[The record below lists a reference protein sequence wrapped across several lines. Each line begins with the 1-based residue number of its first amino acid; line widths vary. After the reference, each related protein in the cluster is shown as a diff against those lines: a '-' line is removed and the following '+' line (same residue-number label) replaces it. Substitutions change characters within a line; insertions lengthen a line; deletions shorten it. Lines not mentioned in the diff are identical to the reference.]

1 MISSEDVRRVTFEKA
16 FQGYRRDD
24 VDDYLKQ
31 VAQSM
36 DELAA
41 QNDDLQKKLVVLAQR
56 IDQYRAEEDT
66 LRTTM
71 INAQRLGENVIRE
84 AKQKAAE
91 IIRTAN
97 IKAEDREQR
106 SRDDVELA
114 KQEIVTL
121 KSEAIAMDNVVVVG
135 YGVQKKASITGAI
148 TNISGDALKVNST
161 VNTSTALAG
170 TIAGI
175 NSRMSDGRP
184 GATTK
189 ISIRGMDSPLYIIDG
204 VQRTEAQFN
213 NIDANDI
220 ESVSI
225 LKDASASAIYGS
237 RGANGV
243 ILVTTKS
250 AAKGQTNISVKH
262 QTVISQLSDPLDI
275 WYDPMLMAQVTNEE
289 EISKMINEGK
299 AVFYIGFDPTADSLH
314 VGHFMALCLMK
325 RLQMAGNKPI
335 ALIGGGTT
343 MIGDPSGR
351 TDMRK

>member
-121 KSEAIAMDNVVVVG
+121 KSEADSFKRSLIEMYRKHINLINKLPDYTPQPEDAPARPVQPAAEPVQAPVQTAAPVEQPVMAAEPAYTPPASQPAAEPAPAPVQETAYYEEPAPQPAAEPLRPAAEKVDTVEFAIAPHPEEPEEPAPVPEMEAPAIDETRFQDVSGLYDEPEAKPVRRTR
-135 YGVQKKASITGAI
+135 KTG
-148 TNISGDALKVNST
+148 T
-161 VNTSTALAG
+161 
-170 TIAGI
+170 
-175 NSRMSDGRP
+175 
-184 GATTK
+184 
-189 ISIRGMDSPLYIIDG
+189 
-204 VQRTEAQFN
+204 
-213 NIDANDI
+213 
-220 ESVSI
+220 
-225 LKDASASAIYGS
+225 
-237 RGANGV
+237 
-243 ILVTTKS
+243 
-250 AAKGQTNISVKH
+250 AAKRTTRKKVSAEPQ
-262 QTVISQLSDPLDI
+262 
-275 WYDPMLMAQVTNEE
+275 EE
-289 EISKMINEGK
+289 LNSPAFDNFEG
-299 AVFYIGFDPTADSLH
+299 VDFDS
-314 VGHFMALCLMK
+314 
-325 RLQMAGNKPI
+325 
-335 ALIGGGTT
+335 
-343 MIGDPSGR
+343 
-351 TDMRK
+351 

>member
-121 KSEAIAMDNVVVVG
+121 KSEADSFKRSLIEMYRKHINLINKLPDYTPQPEDAPVRPVQPAAEPVQAPIQTAAPVEQPAMAAEPVYTPPAPQPAAEPAPAPVQETAYYEEPASQPAAEPLRPAAEKVDTVEFAIAPHPEEPEEPAPVPEVEAPAIDETRFQDVSGLYDEPEAKPVRRTR
-135 YGVQKKASITGAI
+135 KTG
-148 TNISGDALKVNST
+148 T
-161 VNTSTALAG
+161 
-170 TIAGI
+170 
-175 NSRMSDGRP
+175 
-184 GATTK
+184 
-189 ISIRGMDSPLYIIDG
+189 
-204 VQRTEAQFN
+204 
-213 NIDANDI
+213 
-220 ESVSI
+220 
-225 LKDASASAIYGS
+225 
-237 RGANGV
+237 
-243 ILVTTKS
+243 
-250 AAKGQTNISVKH
+250 AAKRTTRKKVSAEPQ
-262 QTVISQLSDPLDI
+262 
-275 WYDPMLMAQVTNEE
+275 EE
-289 EISKMINEGK
+289 LNSPAFDNFEG
-299 AVFYIGFDPTADSLH
+299 VDFDS
-314 VGHFMALCLMK
+314 
-325 RLQMAGNKPI
+325 
-335 ALIGGGTT
+335 
-343 MIGDPSGR
+343 
-351 TDMRK
+351 

>member
-121 KSEAIAMDNVVVVG
+121 KSEADSFKRSLIEMYRKHINLINKLPDYTPQPEDAPARPVQPAAEPVQAPVQTAAPVEQPVMAAEPAYTPPAPQPAAEPAPAPVQETAYYEEPASQPAAEQLRPAAEKVDTVEFAIAPHPEEPEEPATVPEMEAPAIDETRFQDVSGLYDEPEAKPVRRTR
-135 YGVQKKASITGAI
+135 KTG
-148 TNISGDALKVNST
+148 T
-161 VNTSTALAG
+161 
-170 TIAGI
+170 
-175 NSRMSDGRP
+175 
-184 GATTK
+184 
-189 ISIRGMDSPLYIIDG
+189 
-204 VQRTEAQFN
+204 
-213 NIDANDI
+213 
-220 ESVSI
+220 
-225 LKDASASAIYGS
+225 
-237 RGANGV
+237 
-243 ILVTTKS
+243 
-250 AAKGQTNISVKH
+250 AAKRTTRKKVSAEPQ
-262 QTVISQLSDPLDI
+262 
-275 WYDPMLMAQVTNEE
+275 EE
-289 EISKMINEGK
+289 LNSPAFDNFEG
-299 AVFYIGFDPTADSLH
+299 VDFDS
-314 VGHFMALCLMK
+314 
-325 RLQMAGNKPI
+325 
-335 ALIGGGTT
+335 
-343 MIGDPSGR
+343 
-351 TDMRK
+351 

>member
-121 KSEAIAMDNVVVVG
+121 KSEADSFKRSLIEMYRKHINLINKLPDYTPQPEDAPVRPVQPAAEPVQAPVQTAAPVEQSVMAAEPAYTPPAPQPAAEPAPAQVQETAYYEEPASQPAAEPLRPAAEKVDTVEFAIAPHPEEPEEPAPVPEMEAPAIDETRFQDVSGLYDEPEAKPVRRTR
-135 YGVQKKASITGAI
+135 KTG
-148 TNISGDALKVNST
+148 T
-161 VNTSTALAG
+161 
-170 TIAGI
+170 
-175 NSRMSDGRP
+175 
-184 GATTK
+184 
-189 ISIRGMDSPLYIIDG
+189 
-204 VQRTEAQFN
+204 
-213 NIDANDI
+213 
-220 ESVSI
+220 
-225 LKDASASAIYGS
+225 
-237 RGANGV
+237 
-243 ILVTTKS
+243 
-250 AAKGQTNISVKH
+250 AAKRTTRKKVSAEPQ
-262 QTVISQLSDPLDI
+262 
-275 WYDPMLMAQVTNEE
+275 EE
-289 EISKMINEGK
+289 LNSPAFDNFEG
-299 AVFYIGFDPTADSLH
+299 VDFDS
-314 VGHFMALCLMK
+314 
-325 RLQMAGNKPI
+325 
-335 ALIGGGTT
+335 
-343 MIGDPSGR
+343 
-351 TDMRK
+351 

>member
-106 SRDDVELA
+106 SRDDILDLNLSVLA
-114 KQEIVTL
+114 
-121 KSEAIAMDNVVVVG
+121 VVNLG
-135 YGVQKKASITGAI
+135 LYPLGH
-148 TNISGDALKVNST
+148 
-161 VNTSTALAG
+161 TA
-170 TIAGI
+170 
-175 NSRMSDGRP
+175 
-184 GATTK
+184 
-189 ISIRGMDSPLYIIDG
+189 
-204 VQRTEAQFN
+204 
-213 NIDANDI
+213 
-220 ESVSI
+220 
-225 LKDASASAIYGS
+225 
-237 RGANGV
+237 
-243 ILVTTKS
+243 
-250 AAKGQTNISVKH
+250 
-262 QTVISQLSDPLDI
+262 
-275 WYDPMLMAQVTNEE
+275 
-289 EISKMINEGK
+289 
-299 AVFYIGFDPTADSLH
+299 
-314 VGHFMALCLMK
+314 C
-325 RLQMAGNKPI
+325 
-335 ALIGGGTT
+335 
-343 MIGDPSGR
+343 
-351 TDMRK
+351 

>member
-121 KSEAIAMDNVVVVG
+121 KSEADSFKRSLIEMYRKHINLINKLPDYTPQPEDAPVRP
-135 YGVQKKASITGAI
+135 VQPAAEPVQ
-148 TNISGDALKVNST
+148 APVQ
-161 VNTSTALAG
+161 TAAPVEQPVMAAEPAY
-170 TIAGI
+170 TPPAC
-175 NSRMSDGRP
+175 SRTCPGP
-184 GATTK
+184 GA
-189 ISIRGMDSPLYIIDG
+189 GDG
-204 VQRTEAQFN
+204 V
-213 NIDANDI
+213 
-220 ESVSI
+220 
-225 LKDASASAIYGS
+225 L
-237 RGANGV
+237 
-243 ILVTTKS
+243 
-250 AAKGQTNISVKH
+250 
-262 QTVISQLSDPLDI
+262 
-275 WYDPMLMAQVTNEE
+275 
-289 EISKMINEGK
+289 
-299 AVFYIGFDPTADSLH
+299 
-314 VGHFMALCLMK
+314 
-325 RLQMAGNKPI
+325 
-335 ALIGGGTT
+335 
-343 MIGDPSGR
+343 
-351 TDMRK
+351 

>member
-121 KSEAIAMDNVVVVG
+121 KSEADSFKRSLIEMYRKHINLINKLPDYTPQPEDAPVRP
-135 YGVQKKASITGAI
+135 VQ
-148 TNISGDALKVNST
+148 
-161 VNTSTALAG
+161 
-170 TIAGI
+170 
-175 NSRMSDGRP
+175 
-184 GATTK
+184 
-189 ISIRGMDSPLYIIDG
+189 
-204 VQRTEAQFN
+204 
-213 NIDANDI
+213 
-220 ESVSI
+220 
-225 LKDASASAIYGS
+225 
-237 RGANGV
+237 
-243 ILVTTKS
+243 S
-250 AAKGQTNISVKH
+250 AAEPVQAPIQTAAPVEQPAMAAEPVYTPPAPQPAAEPAPAPVQETAYYEEPAPQPAAEPLRPAAEKVD
-262 QTVISQLSDPLDI
+262 TVEFAIAPHPEEPEEPAPVPEMEAPAIDETRFQDVSGL
-275 WYDPMLMAQVTNEE
+275 YDEPETKPVRRTRKTGTAAKRTTRKKVSAEPQEE
-289 EISKMINEGK
+289 LNSPAFDNFEG
-299 AVFYIGFDPTADSLH
+299 VDFDS
-314 VGHFMALCLMK
+314 
-325 RLQMAGNKPI
+325 
-335 ALIGGGTT
+335 
-343 MIGDPSGR
+343 
-351 TDMRK
+351 

>member
-121 KSEAIAMDNVVVVG
+121 KSEADSFKRSLIEMYRKHINLINKLPDYTPQPEDAPARPVQPAAEPVQAPVQTAAPVEQPVMAAEPAYTPPAPQPAAEPAPAPVQETAYYEEPASQPAAEPLRPAAEKVDTVEFAIAPHPEEPEEPATVPEMAAPAIEETRFQDVSGLYDEPETKPVRRTR
-135 YGVQKKASITGAI
+135 KTG
-148 TNISGDALKVNST
+148 T
-161 VNTSTALAG
+161 
-170 TIAGI
+170 
-175 NSRMSDGRP
+175 
-184 GATTK
+184 
-189 ISIRGMDSPLYIIDG
+189 
-204 VQRTEAQFN
+204 
-213 NIDANDI
+213 
-220 ESVSI
+220 
-225 LKDASASAIYGS
+225 
-237 RGANGV
+237 
-243 ILVTTKS
+243 
-250 AAKGQTNISVKH
+250 AAKRTTRKKVSAEPQ
-262 QTVISQLSDPLDI
+262 
-275 WYDPMLMAQVTNEE
+275 EE
-289 EISKMINEGK
+289 LNSPAFDNFEG
-299 AVFYIGFDPTADSLH
+299 VDFDS
-314 VGHFMALCLMK
+314 
-325 RLQMAGNKPI
+325 
-335 ALIGGGTT
+335 
-343 MIGDPSGR
+343 
-351 TDMRK
+351 

>member
-121 KSEAIAMDNVVVVG
+121 KSEADSFKRSLIEMYRKHINLINKLPDYTPQPEDAPARPVQPAAEPVQAPIQTAAPVEQPAMAAEPVYTPPATQPAAEPAPAPVQETAYYEEPASQPAAEPLRPAAEKVDTVEFAIAPHPEEPEEPDPVPEMAAPAIEETRFQDVSGLYDEPETKPVRRTR
-135 YGVQKKASITGAI
+135 KTG
-148 TNISGDALKVNST
+148 T
-161 VNTSTALAG
+161 
-170 TIAGI
+170 
-175 NSRMSDGRP
+175 
-184 GATTK
+184 
-189 ISIRGMDSPLYIIDG
+189 
-204 VQRTEAQFN
+204 
-213 NIDANDI
+213 
-220 ESVSI
+220 
-225 LKDASASAIYGS
+225 
-237 RGANGV
+237 
-243 ILVTTKS
+243 
-250 AAKGQTNISVKH
+250 AAKRTTRKKVSAEPQ
-262 QTVISQLSDPLDI
+262 
-275 WYDPMLMAQVTNEE
+275 EE
-289 EISKMINEGK
+289 LNSPAFDNFEG
-299 AVFYIGFDPTADSLH
+299 VDFDS
-314 VGHFMALCLMK
+314 
-325 RLQMAGNKPI
+325 
-335 ALIGGGTT
+335 
-343 MIGDPSGR
+343 
-351 TDMRK
+351 

>member
-121 KSEAIAMDNVVVVG
+121 KSEADSFKRSLIEMYRKHINLINKLPDYTPQPEDAPARPVQPAAEPVQAPVQTAAPVEQPVMAAEPAYTPPAPQPAAEPAQAPVQETAYYEEPASQPAAEPLRPAAEKVDTVEFAIAPHPEEPEEPAPVPEMEAPAIDETRFQDVSGLYDEPEAKPVRRTR
-135 YGVQKKASITGAI
+135 KTG
-148 TNISGDALKVNST
+148 T
-161 VNTSTALAG
+161 
-170 TIAGI
+170 
-175 NSRMSDGRP
+175 
-184 GATTK
+184 
-189 ISIRGMDSPLYIIDG
+189 
-204 VQRTEAQFN
+204 
-213 NIDANDI
+213 
-220 ESVSI
+220 
-225 LKDASASAIYGS
+225 
-237 RGANGV
+237 
-243 ILVTTKS
+243 
-250 AAKGQTNISVKH
+250 AAKRTTRKKVSAEPQ
-262 QTVISQLSDPLDI
+262 
-275 WYDPMLMAQVTNEE
+275 EE
-289 EISKMINEGK
+289 LNSPAFDNFEG
-299 AVFYIGFDPTADSLH
+299 VDFDS
-314 VGHFMALCLMK
+314 
-325 RLQMAGNKPI
+325 
-335 ALIGGGTT
+335 
-343 MIGDPSGR
+343 
-351 TDMRK
+351 

>member
-121 KSEAIAMDNVVVVG
+121 KSEADSFKRSLIEMYRKHINLINKLPDYTPQPEDAPARPVQPAAEPVQAPVQTAAPVEQPVMAAEPAYTPPAPQPAAEPAPAPVQETAYYEEPASQPAAEPLRPAAEKVDTVEFAIAPHPEESEEPAPVPEMEAPAIDETRFQDVSGLYDEPEAKPVRRTR
-135 YGVQKKASITGAI
+135 KTG
-148 TNISGDALKVNST
+148 T
-161 VNTSTALAG
+161 
-170 TIAGI
+170 
-175 NSRMSDGRP
+175 
-184 GATTK
+184 
-189 ISIRGMDSPLYIIDG
+189 
-204 VQRTEAQFN
+204 
-213 NIDANDI
+213 
-220 ESVSI
+220 
-225 LKDASASAIYGS
+225 
-237 RGANGV
+237 
-243 ILVTTKS
+243 
-250 AAKGQTNISVKH
+250 AAKRTTRKKVSAEPQ
-262 QTVISQLSDPLDI
+262 
-275 WYDPMLMAQVTNEE
+275 EE
-289 EISKMINEGK
+289 LNSPAFDNFEG
-299 AVFYIGFDPTADSLH
+299 VDFDS
-314 VGHFMALCLMK
+314 
-325 RLQMAGNKPI
+325 
-335 ALIGGGTT
+335 
-343 MIGDPSGR
+343 
-351 TDMRK
+351 

>member
-121 KSEAIAMDNVVVVG
+121 KSEADSFKRSLIEMYRKHINLINKLPDYTPQPEDAPARPVQPAAEPVQAPVQTAAPVEQPVMAAEPAYTPPAPQPAAEPAPAPVQETAYYEEPASQPATEPLRPAAEKVDTVEFAIAPHPEEPEEPAPVPEMEAPAIDETRFQDVSGLYDEPEAKPVRRTR
-135 YGVQKKASITGAI
+135 KTG
-148 TNISGDALKVNST
+148 T
-161 VNTSTALAG
+161 
-170 TIAGI
+170 
-175 NSRMSDGRP
+175 
-184 GATTK
+184 
-189 ISIRGMDSPLYIIDG
+189 
-204 VQRTEAQFN
+204 
-213 NIDANDI
+213 
-220 ESVSI
+220 
-225 LKDASASAIYGS
+225 
-237 RGANGV
+237 
-243 ILVTTKS
+243 
-250 AAKGQTNISVKH
+250 AAKRTTRKKVSAEPQ
-262 QTVISQLSDPLDI
+262 
-275 WYDPMLMAQVTNEE
+275 EE
-289 EISKMINEGK
+289 LNSPAFDNFEG
-299 AVFYIGFDPTADSLH
+299 VDFDS
-314 VGHFMALCLMK
+314 
-325 RLQMAGNKPI
+325 
-335 ALIGGGTT
+335 
-343 MIGDPSGR
+343 
-351 TDMRK
+351 